1 MSEPSP
7 PSAFL
12 SNQSK
17 KNLIPKMK
25 SESLYFD
32 NNNDRDD
39 VYGLKQ
45 LFIKKKERNRPSP
58 KDPQIFS
65 GIRTRETSSKHIFKS
80 LRSKRVN
87 NHMAHNNKQENLKS

>member
-12 SNQSK
+12 SDQSK
-17 KNLIPKMK
+17 KIEFQKWKVNRCI
-25 SESLYFD
+25 D

-45 LFIKKKERNRPSP
+45 IFIKKKERNRPSP

-80 LRSKRVN
+80 LLSKRVN
-87 NHMAHNNKQENLKS
+87 NHMAHNNKQEN